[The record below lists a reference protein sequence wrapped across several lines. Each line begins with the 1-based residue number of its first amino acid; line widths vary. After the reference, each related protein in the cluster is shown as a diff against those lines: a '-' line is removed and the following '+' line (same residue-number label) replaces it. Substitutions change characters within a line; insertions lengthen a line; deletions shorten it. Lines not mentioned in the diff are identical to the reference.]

1 MQGKSKNSKPKY
13 VYDKKICE
21 LADNTYIGVG
31 IIFAPFNDTISYA
44 PEQYPAYKAG
54 IRVGDT
60 ILNPTE
66 EMINGYIKFEI
77 MRGIARFTF
86 NVKAEK
92 ICYQEISN

>member
-1 MQGKSKNSKPKY
+1 MQGKSTNSKPKY

-44 PEQYPAYKAG
+44 PEQYPAHKAG

-60 ILNPTE
+60 ILNPVE
-66 EMINGYIKFEI
+66 PIIDGYIKFEI
-77 MRGIARFTF
+77 MRGIERFVF